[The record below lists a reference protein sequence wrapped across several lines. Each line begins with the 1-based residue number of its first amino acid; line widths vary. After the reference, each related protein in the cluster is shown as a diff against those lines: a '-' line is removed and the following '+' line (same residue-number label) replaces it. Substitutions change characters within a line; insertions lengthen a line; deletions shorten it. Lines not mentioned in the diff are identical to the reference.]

1 MKYRLNVFALFL
13 AFAVGMPDV
22 SAALDLKGTVLVNQ
36 TSDTAVNAKME
47 AMNSARRQI
56 LFEILSNYSEI
67 EPLQVLLEN
76 TSDDVLMEFVS
87 ATNVANEHISP
98 ETYSAA
104 ITMKLDNDAVK
115 KWLTMNEVQNWV
127 PDMEN
132 TETFSLFI
140 TISNGIA
147 DWADLKNAAHSV
159 NVEIGTLSM
168 VGNQIYAKMPLIS
181 RAKFTAA
188 IRESGWKYADNNGV
202 LQIWK

>member
-1 MKYRLNVFALFL
+1 
-13 AFAVGMPDV
+13 MPDV